1 MNTFLSL
8 LFSIALFVTASA
20 QDTITSYLSSTG
32 LPTTWDK
39 ALYFKHKKE
48 VAKSDGT
55 KTTTI
60 FIYQLWDVKLESPF
74 FSSSELTKK
83 EGRFLFC
90 DSKRV
95 VMRDISYLNDVYHGQ
110 YLTFYEDGKLSNVEW
125 YENGKR
131 EKTGTYYY
139 KNGVVSSIEQY
150 EADSLISFKLFNED
164 GSKDSISEFPNVP
177 PVFIGSGGNL
187 KRYLSESIKYPQEA
201 IELGLE
207 GKCYLQFV
215 VDTNG
220 FISNVDI
227 KRGVPD
233 CPECDREAVRVIKAM
248 PNWKPEK
255 DHNRICNSTFN
266 LPISFKLQ
274 GKTPRKKKGRR
285 NNR

>member
-1 MNTFLSL
+1 MNQLLSL
-8 LFSIALFVTASA
+8 LFSISLFVTASA
-20 QDTITSYLSSTG
+20 QDTITSYLGSTG

-39 ALYFKHKKE
+39 ALYFKQKKMLT
-48 VAKSDGT
+48 KSDGT
-55 KTTTI
+55 QTSTI
-60 FIYQLWDVKLESPF
+60 LIYQIWDVKLIDPV
-74 FSSSELTKK
+74 FSSSDLTKK

-90 DSKRV
+90 DSKKMVR
-95 VMRDISYLNDVYHGQ
+95 RDITYLNDVFHGQ
-110 YLTFYEDGKLSNVEW
+110 YLTFYEDGTPSDVEW
-125 YENGKR
+125 YQHGKR

-139 KNGVVSSIEQY
+139 KNGGVSSIEQY

-164 GSKDSISEFPNVP
+164 GSKDSV
-177 PVFIGSGGNL
+177 
-187 KRYLSESIKYPQEA
+187 SESPSVSAEFVGGVGNMRRFLAESIHYPKEA
-201 IELGLE
+201 IELGIQ

-215 VDTNG
+215 VLTDG
-220 FISNVDI
+220 AISDVKI
-227 KRGVPD
+227 MRGVPD

-248 PNWKPEK
+248 PNWKPGK

>member
-8 LFSIALFVTASA
+8 LFSIALYVTASA

-39 ALYFKHKKE
+39 ALYFKQKKRIT
-48 VAKSDGT
+48 KSDGT
-55 KTTTI
+55 QTSTI
-60 FIYQLWDVKLESPF
+60 LIYQLWDVQLESPF

-139 KNGVVSSIEQY
+139 QNGVVSSIEQY

-164 GSKDSISEFPNVP
+164 GSKDSISKFPNVP
-177 PVFIGSGGNL
+177 AAFIGSGGNL
-187 KRYLSESIKYPQEA
+187 KRFLADSIRYPIVA
-201 IELGLE
+201 IELGIQ
-207 GKCYLQFV
+207 GKCFLQFV
-215 VDTNG
+215 VRTDG
-220 FISNVDI
+220 AISDVKI
-227 KRGVPD
+227 LRGVPD
-233 CPECDREAVRVIKAM
+233 CPECDQEAVRVIKAM
-248 PNWKPEK
+248 PNWKPGK
-255 DHNRICNSTFN
+255 DHNRIYNSTFN

-274 GKTPRKKKGRR
+274 GDEPKKKKGRR
-285 NNR
+285 WNR